1 MMKKVFI
8 SILMIT
14 AALTSCEDR
23 AVQEIDVPASGAQIK
38 FYNFSV
44 NAPIVNFYAN
54 DTKVTAAT
62 STTGSESGTSGV
74 AYGAVG
80 PAVNYALINPGT
92 YAFKGVTPSTA
103 AVDPNTVV
111 SSLSSMVENGKYYS
125 YYMSGIYNTG
135 TKTSD
140 AFIVEDKL
148 PAVDS
153 TVAYVRFVHAIS
165 NANAM
170 DFTAKNTTT
179 NEVTVLGAG
188 IAYKSASPFVKLPQ
202 GIYDLAGKYAGASTN
217 AVSRTAVSFVKGKVY
232 TISGRGDITVTSTTA
247 TNRPILDNT
256 ANR

>member
-1 MMKKVFI
+1 MKKVYLFM
-8 SILMIT
+8 LMIT

-23 AVQEIDVPASGAQIK
+23 AVQEIDLPASGAQIK

-62 STTGSESGTSGV
+62 SSTGAESGTTGV
-74 AYGAVG
+74 AYGSVG
-80 PAVNYALINPGT
+80 PAVNYAQVSPGT

-103 AVDPNTVV
+103 ATNPNTVV
-111 SSLSSMVENGKYYS
+111 SSLSAPVETGKFYS
-125 YYMSGIYNTG
+125 YYMSGFYNTT

-153 TVAYVRFVHAIS
+153 TAAYVRFVHAIS

-170 DFTAKNTTT
+170 DFSATNTTSK
-179 NEVTVLGAG
+179 EVTVLGSG
-188 IAYKSASPFVKLPQ
+188 VAYKSATEFVKVPQ
-202 GIYDLAGKYAGASTN
+202 GIYDLAGKYSGASTN
-217 AVSRTAVSFVKGKVY
+217 AVARTAVSFVKGKVY
-232 TISGRGDITVTSTTA
+232 TVSGRGDITVTSTTA
-247 TNRPILDNT
+247 TNRPFLDNT
-256 ANR
+256 FNR